1 MNIFETQLKKLKY
14 EVLTEVA
21 KLAKEDR
28 ITEENLNKIPY
39 EIVPGTKPTYRCCVY
54 HERAILKERAKLAA
68 GYVSNGD
75 NGEYILANDDNDQI
89 LYVINAA
96 CDTCPINKYTITEVC
111 RGCIQHR
118 CMEVCPANAITRI
131 NGKAYINQNLC
142 RECGLCKKA
151 CPYNAVSEVMR
162 PCKKVCPT
170 GALDIDEERRAM
182 IKQEDCVNCGACM
195 DACPFGAIS
204 DKSYIVSVVNNLK
217 SDKKVYAVVA
227 PAITG
232 QFGPNI
238 SVGQIKDALKKI
250 GFNDAVEAAYGA
262 DAVTVHEA
270 MEFVERMEEGK
281 LYMTN
286 SCCPGFVAYVEN
298 KFKDQVENI
307 STTVS
312 PMIATAKLI
321 KQQDEDAVV
330 VFIGPCTAKK
340 MEVKKDEFKDAVD
353 YVLTFEELAAL
364 VSAYNVTLEECED
377 IEVDDASAYGR
388 GFAQGGGLSA
398 AIENVIKDKNL
409 DIDFR
414 PVKITGHEN
423 LKRYMLLAKNG
434 KLPGNFIEGMLC
446 EGGCI
451 GGAGTVCSQTKT
463 RMPLNKFT
471 KESKTKNILENK
483 NLDKFKDIDLHK

>member
-204 DKSYIVSVVNNLK
+204 DKSYCRLNLLRGSVF
-217 SDKKVYAVVA
+217 Y
-227 PAITG
+227 
-232 QFGPNI
+232 F
-238 SVGQIKDALKKI
+238 
-250 GFNDAVEAAYGA
+250 
-262 DAVTVHEA
+262 
-270 MEFVERMEEGK
+270 ER
-281 LYMTN
+281 
-286 SCCPGFVAYVEN
+286 
-298 KFKDQVENI
+298 
-307 STTVS
+307 
-312 PMIATAKLI
+312 
-321 KQQDEDAVV
+321 
-330 VFIGPCTAKK
+330 
-340 MEVKKDEFKDAVD
+340 
-353 YVLTFEELAAL
+353 
-364 VSAYNVTLEECED
+364 
-377 IEVDDASAYGR
+377 
-388 GFAQGGGLSA
+388 
-398 AIENVIKDKNL
+398 L
-409 DIDFR
+409 DILRDSIR
-414 PVKITGHEN
+414 HPSK
-423 LKRYMLLAKNG
+423 KLLS
-434 KLPGNFIEGMLC
+434 FEF
-446 EGGCI
+446 
-451 GGAGTVCSQTKT
+451 S
-463 RMPLNKFT
+463 
-471 KESKTKNILENK
+471 
-483 NLDKFKDIDLHK
+483 